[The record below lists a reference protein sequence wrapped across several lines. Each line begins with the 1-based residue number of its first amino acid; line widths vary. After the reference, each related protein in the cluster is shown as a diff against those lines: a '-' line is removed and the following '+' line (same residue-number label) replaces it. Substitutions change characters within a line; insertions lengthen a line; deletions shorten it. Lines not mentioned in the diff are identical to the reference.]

1 MCCFFVPGAEAIA
14 LSAVSLILKRGHH
27 DEHDRHDEKR
37 SFSQKLAHHL
47 TRLSHLLYGGSLL
60 LALEHIW
67 HGEIMFAPP
76 FITAMQ
82 SPEDTAVMLE
92 EMSTA
97 GVSMAL
103 LVTLSYAAYE
113 LIKAAGS
120 RFAAGRG
127 LEFSR

>member
-14 LSAVSLILKRGHH
+14 LSAVSLILKRGRH
-27 DEHDRHDEKR
+27 DEHDKHDEKR
-37 SFSQKLAHHL
+37 SFSQKLTHHL